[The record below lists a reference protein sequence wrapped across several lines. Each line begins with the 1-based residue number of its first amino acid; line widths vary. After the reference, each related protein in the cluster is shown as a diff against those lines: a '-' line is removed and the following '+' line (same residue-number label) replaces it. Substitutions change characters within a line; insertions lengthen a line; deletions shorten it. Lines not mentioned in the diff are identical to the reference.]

1 MLSTI
6 ITYGYMFFFYSLFF
20 LAITIGYKKGS
31 GQLKDVLSGKG
42 EPVTLMARLFAGI
55 FFLGLGGAIL
65 FVNRNVDVGIITP
78 DLDKSDLVVWA
89 LIILAVIAGTL
100 SALKQ
105 LSATHI
111 FNVSL
116 PVSLSLSFLLIRTLF
131 LIVYEF
137 FFRCVLLFIMIEDV
151 GMVAAVI
158 ANLILYAVVHWFDE
172 KERYGS
178 VLMGIFLCG
187 ISIYYHSVWPSILIH
202 LSLALSNEITLLV
215 NNHSRIKK
223 LLL

>member
-6 ITYGYMFFFYSLFF
+6 ITYGSMFFFYSLFF
-20 LAITIGYKKGS
+20 LSITIGHKKGS
-31 GQLKDVLSGKG
+31 RQLKDVLSGKG
-42 EPVTLMARLFAGI
+42 EPGTLIVRLAAGI

-65 FVNRNVDVGIITP
+65 FVKRNVDGGIIKP
-78 DLDKSDLVVWA
+78 DWDKFDLIVCF

-111 FNVSL
+111 FNVFL
-116 PVSLSLSFLLIRTLF
+116 PFSLSLSFLLIRTFF

-137 FFRCVLLFIMIEDV
+137 FFRCVVLFIMIEYV
-151 GMVAAVI
+151 GLVAAVI
-158 ANLILYAVVHWFDE
+158 ANLILYAVVHWFDK

-178 VLMGIFLCG
+178 VLMGIVLCG
-187 ISIYYHSVWPSILIH
+187 VSIYYHSVWPAIFIH
-202 LSLALSNEITLLV
+202 LLLALSNEIALLV
-215 NNHSRIKK
+215 NNNSRIKK